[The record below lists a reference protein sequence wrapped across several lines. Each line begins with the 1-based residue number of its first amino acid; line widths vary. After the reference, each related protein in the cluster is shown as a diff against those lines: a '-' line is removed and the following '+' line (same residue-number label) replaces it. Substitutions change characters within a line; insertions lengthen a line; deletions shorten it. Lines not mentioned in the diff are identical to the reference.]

1 MTRRVRT
8 RPSNRF
14 EGPRLI
20 RLTDQLTLIVRRTG
34 NYVTLGD
41 FFMLD
46 TETFEWTEL
55 TAENCAGPFPEG
67 RAGHRMVSIRDKLFL
82 FGGGVWDKSRRS
94 WLAKIN
100 ATHVFDPRT

>member
-1 MTRRVRT
+1 
-8 RPSNRF
+8 
-14 EGPRLI
+14 
-20 RLTDQLTLIVRRTG
+20 
-34 NYVTLGD
+34 VTLGD

-55 TAENCAGPFPEG
+55 TAENCAGLFPEG